1 MKNVSSTFRS
11 ELNND
16 NRIFINSCIITLSDG
31 IVLSIDNSKIWDSG
45 FKIEDAVSGSNS
57 FDLGSV
63 IIGKFTVSLNN
74 IYDEYSIYDFTD
86 CVASNVKI
94 GLELPDGTVESVIYG
109 KYYINEPKYNG
120 AVITL
125 EFCDCLYKFDKDY
138 SLSKLEYPATLG
150 QIVMDACDV
159 CDVQLGTTSFSHDNY
174 VVQSRPEDSALTFR
188 QVLQWVG
195 EISCN
200 FCKADSQGRLSLSWY
215 DTETLESLNRVDGG
229 MFSPWIAG
237 ESIDGGAFDPWG
249 TGDTFD
255 GGSLLR
261 EDAGY
266 HYIKSFSTLSL
277 STDDV
282 VVTGV
287 RVVQKSSDD
296 NGSVSYQSGSD
307 GYVISVEDNK
317 LIQGDMGN
325 TVASMLGEKLIGLRF
340 RPFTASCLSD
350 PTIESGDIAVI
361 MDVKGNFYNTV
372 ITSNMF
378 QPGSYQNISCG
389 AKTPARNSA
398 TRYSK
403 ITQVYVDYRKDIQK
417 ERTEREKALDKLS
430 ERINVSSGFFTTAET
445 KEDGSKIYYMHNKPL
460 LSESD
465 IVWKMTAETWSVS
478 TDGGETWNAGITVDG
493 DTIVRILNAE
503 GVNADWVRTGTLV
516 VKDADGNIL
525 FSADMDTGKVIVSGD
540 SVHIGDKTVTKA
552 LEEIEKKADQA
563 TALSI
568 VLDNDYQGIPAD
580 YEGNISTFP
589 NVKTTVTVLYGHT
602 DVSGDCTYTVTKS
615 SGITGSWDSST
626 RTYSVTGLTT
636 DTGWVDITAVYL
648 GVFTVTK
655 RFTVSKVKG
664 GVPGQ
669 DGSNGK
675 DGTDGVGVSS
685 VDVQY
690 YKSTNATSLTGGS
703 WSTTNPGWENGKY
716 IWSKTVIT
724 YTDGSTDE
732 TTAVCVTGAKGST
745 GSTGAAGSDGEDGV
759 GVESIVEQ
767 YYQSTSATSLTGGS
781 WSTTYPGWVDGKYI
795 WTRSVI
801 TYTDNTTT
809 TTTAVCVTG
818 SKGATGA
825 TGNGISSITEY
836 YAVSSS
842 NSTAP
847 SSWHTTVPTMT
858 TTNKYLWNYE
868 TIKYTDNTTKDTT
881 KRVIGVYGNTGATG
895 ETGATGA
902 AGKGISSITNYY
914 LTTSA
919 SSGVTTS
926 TSGWSITPTATTTT
940 NKYLWNYE
948 KITYTDNTTVSTSPC
963 IIGVYGDKG
972 DAGIPGRV
980 YELSASAL
988 AIKKGADNV
997 LTPSSVTFSGFY
1009 RDGNSATRSSY
1020 SGRFKIEESTDGNTF
1035 TTKYTS
1041 SANESDK
1048 SYTPSSSDV
1057 KVIRCTLYAAG
1068 GTTNALDLQS
1078 VVVLTDVDALTHEEI
1093 FNLLTN
1099 NGVVKG
1105 IYKEGDQLYI
1115 SFTYAKGGMLT
1126 LGGANG
1132 EYGELNIY
1140 SSNKK
1145 QIIGMGRD
1153 GFVNWTEGWTENSG
1167 GRCWINDGKIRL
1179 DYSLTDIFT
1188 RVLLWG
1194 GQIELTDVNTG
1205 ERYFY
1210 VNANGMKVSGT
1221 KSRIAT
1227 TKNYSNRLLY
1237 CYEMPSPMF
1246 GDIGEA
1252 ETDETGECYI
1262 YLDDIFS
1269 ETVSAQIEYQVFIQ
1283 KEGQGDIWVDS
1294 KEPAFFVV
1302 KGTPNLKFAW
1312 EVKVKQKGYEYERLE
1327 TFEREEQ
1334 PQEIDYETEYMKE
1347 INQIITE
1354 QEDVLYSTDK

>member
-1 MKNVSSTFRS
+1 MKNVSLAFQN

-31 IVLSIDNSKIWDSG
+31 TVLSIDNSKIWDSG

-86 CVASNVKI
+86 CVASNVKV
-94 GLELPDGTVESVIYG
+94 GLLLPDGTIETVSYG
-109 KYYINEPKYNG
+109 KYYLNEPKYNG
-120 AVITL
+120 AIITL
-125 EFCDCLYKFDKDY
+125 EFYNCLCKFDKNY
-138 SLSKLEYPATLG
+138 SLSKLEYPATLL
-150 QIVMDACDV
+150 QIVMDACEV
-159 CDVQLGTTSFSHDNY
+159 CDVQLGTTSFSHDDY
-174 VVQSRPEDSALTFR
+174 VVQTRPEDSALTFR

-200 FCKADSQGRLSLSWY
+200 FCKADSQGRLCLQWY
-215 DTETLESLNRVDGG
+215 DTDLLETLSGIDGGNFSSWNNGEAVDGG
-229 MFSPWIAG
+229 TLSPWT
-237 ESIDGGAFDPWG
+237 

-255 GGSLLR
+255 GGNLSGITS
-261 EDAGY
+261 GY
-266 HYIKSFSTLSL
+266 HHIRSFSSL
-277 STDDV
+277 TMSTDDV
-282 VVTGV
+282 VITGV
-287 RVVQKSSDD
+287 RVVQDSSAES
-296 NGSVSYQSGSD
+296 GGIVSYQSGTD
-307 GYVISVEDNK
+307 GYVLSVEGNK

-340 RPFTASCLSD
+340 RPFDAFCLSD
-350 PTIESGDIAVI
+350 PTIEAGDIAVI
-361 MDVKGNFYNTV
+361 TDSKGNSYNTI
-372 ITSNMF
+372 ITSNVF
-378 QPGSYQNISCG
+378 QSGSYQKISCG
-389 AKTPARNSA
+389 AQTPARNSA

-403 ITQVYVDYRKDIQK
+403 ATQAYIDYRKEIQK
-417 ERTEREKALDKLS
+417 ERTEREKALDALG
-430 ERINVSSGFFTTAET
+430 ERIDNSSGLFTTTET
-445 KEDGSKIYYMHNKPL
+445 KEDGSKIHYMHNKPS

-465 IVWKMTAETWSVS
+465 IVWKMTSEAIGVS
-478 TDGGETWNAGITVDG
+478 TDGGKTWNAGITVDG
-493 DTIVRILNAE
+493 DAIVRILNAE
-503 GVNADWVRTGTLV
+503 GVSADWIRTGALV
-516 VKDADGNIL
+516 IKDADGNII
-525 FSADMDTGKVIVSGD
+525 FSADMDTRKVIISGD
-540 SVHIGDKTVTKA
+540 SVRIGDKTATKA
-552 LEEIEKKADQA
+552 LEDLEKKTEQA
-563 TALSI
+563 TALSMI
-568 VLDNDYQGIPAD
+568 LDNDYQGIPAD
-580 YEGNISTFP
+580 YLGNIAAFP
-589 NVKTTVTVLYGHT
+589 TVKTTATVLYGHT
-602 DVSGDCTYTVTKS
+602 DVSGDCSYTVTKS
-615 SGITGSWDSST
+615 AGIAGSWNSST
-626 RTYSVTGLTT
+626 RTYTVTGLTT
-636 DTGWVDITAVYL
+636 DTGWVDITAAYL
-648 GVFTVTK
+648 SIFTVTK

-669 DGSNGK
+669 DGADGQDGIPGASGKTSYFHIKYSSVSNPTSSSQMTETPSTYIGTYVDYTSADSSDPSKYTWSRFQGIQGETGEQGIPGTNGSNGK
-675 DGTDGVGVSS
+675 TSYLHIKYSNDGGKTFTANNGETAGDYIGQYVDFTQADSTSVSS
-685 VDVQY
+685 Y
-690 YKSTNATSLTGGS
+690 T
-703 WSTTNPGWENGKY
+703 
-716 IWSKTVIT
+716 WSKV
-724 YTDGSTDE
+724 
-732 TTAVCVTGAKGST
+732 KGDK
-745 GSTGAAGSDGEDGV
+745 GDKGDTGAAGRTYFMEP
-759 GVESIVEQ
+759 
-767 YYQSTSATSLTGGS
+767 STL
-781 WSTTYPGWVDGKYI
+781 VIK
-795 WTRSVI
+795 RSQ
-801 TYTDNTTT
+801 DNTMAPNNITLSAYYRDG
-809 TTTAVCVTG
+809 TTTART
-818 SKGATGA
+818 A
-825 TGNGISSITEY
+825 
-836 YAVSSS
+836 YA
-842 NSTAP
+842 
-847 SSWHTTVPTMT
+847 
-858 TTNKYLWNYE
+858 
-868 TIKYTDNTTKDTT
+868 
-881 KRVIGVYGNTGATG
+881 
-895 ETGATGA
+895 
-902 AGKGISSITNYY
+902 
-914 LTTSA
+914 
-919 SSGVTTS
+919 
-926 TSGWSITPTATTTT
+926 
-940 NKYLWNYE
+940 
-948 KITYTDNTTVSTSPC
+948 
-963 IIGVYGDKG
+963 
-972 DAGIPGRV
+972 
-980 YELSASAL
+980 
-988 AIKKGADNV
+988 
-997 LTPSSVTFSGFY
+997 
-1009 RDGNSATRSSY
+1009 
-1020 SGRFKIEESTDGNTF
+1020 GRFKIEESTDGSTY
-1035 TTKYTS
+1035 TAKYTS
-1041 SANESDK
+1041 SSNESSK
-1048 SYTPSSSDV
+1048 TYTPSSSSV

-1068 GTTNALDLQS
+1068 GTSQVLDIQS
-1078 VVVLTDVDALTHEEI
+1078 IAVVTDVDALTHEEI

-1099 NGVVKG
+1099 NGEVKG

-1237 CYEMPSPMF
+1237 CYEMSSPMF

-1269 ETVSAQIEYQVFIQ
+1269 ETVSAQIEYQVFLQ
-1283 KEGQGDIWVDS
+1283 EEGQGKVWVDS